1 MKILHTADWHI
12 GKKYNNT
19 DFLPDFEFFA
29 KQLIDIIKTHQI
41 NLLLVSGDVF
51 DVYAPASSAQRL
63 YFELLAEL
71 TNINTLKH
79 IIITAGNHDSI
90 AFLEAPKALLKDCH
104 VEIIGEALK
113 PKNCWMTFESDGE
126 KVNIAPI
133 PFLRNSDFPTLD
145 ENASFDD
152 FRQRNAQGLINYYRL
167 AHEHKPTEGINIA
180 MGHFTCITD
189 YTIDS
194 ERDIT
199 IGNIDGTSKDQLPLF
214 DYFALGHIHKPITA
228 SSSRNIHYSGSPYP
242 MSFSE
247 RNDNKRVNILTIET
261 DTVSLDYLPLKAYR
275 SFEQIKADNIKDIQ
289 HQLNA
294 FITEF
299 HAVQIELILSGDG
312 ATAEMHKDLSDIQN
326 EYNDRFLDR
335 NICIEKVSVKRI
347 DRNSTEIRKP
357 TFNTKF
363 QTPLELLDSLLAN
376 EAEEYLGKENDM
388 RNALIEILDQKPQ

>member
-29 KQLIDIIKTHQI
+29 EQLIDIINTEKI
-41 NLLLVSGDVF
+41 DLLLVSGDVF
-51 DVYAPASSAQRL
+51 DVYSPASSAQRL
-63 YFELLAEL
+63 YFELLAKL
-71 TNINTLKH
+71 TNIKTLKH
-79 IIITAGNHDSI
+79 IVITAGNHDSI

-104 VEIIGEALK
+104 VEIVGEALDPEK
-113 PKNCWMTFESDGE
+113 CWMTFESDGE

-133 PFLRNSDFPTLD
+133 PFLRNSDFPALD
-145 ENASFDD
+145 ENANFDD

-167 AHEHKPTEGINIA
+167 VHEHKPAEGINIA
-180 MGHFTCITD
+180 MGHFTCIKD

-199 IGNIDGTSKDQLPLF
+199 IGNIDSTATDQLPLF
-214 DYFALGHIHKPITA
+214 DYLAMGHIHKPMTA
-228 SSSRNIHYSGSPYP
+228 SKSRNIHYSGSPYP

-247 RNDNKRVNILTIET
+247 RSDQKRVNIITSNNIEP
-261 DTVSLDYLPLKAYR
+261 VFIPLKSYR
-275 SFEQIKADNIKDIQ
+275 SFEQIKADDIKSIQ
-289 HQLNA
+289 QQLDA
-294 FITEF
+294 YKTDFQ
-299 HAVQIELILSGDG
+299 AVQIELILSGDG
-312 ATAEMHKDLSDIQN
+312 ATAEMHKDLSDLQI

-347 DRNSTEIRKP
+347 DRNSTENRKP

>member
-29 KQLIDIIKTHQI
+29 KQLIDIIKAEQI
-41 NLLLVSGDVF
+41 DLLLVSGDVF
-51 DVYAPASSAQRL
+51 DVYTPASSAQRL
-63 YFELLAEL
+63 YFELLAKL
-71 TNINTLKH
+71 TNISSLKH

-90 AFLEAPKALLKDCH
+90 SFLEAPKSLLKDCH
-104 VEIIGEALK
+104 VDIIGEALD
-113 PKNCWMTFESDGE
+113 PETCWMTFESDNE

-133 PFLRNSDFPTLD
+133 PFLRNSDFPALE
-145 ENASFDD
+145 ENASFED

-167 AHEHKPTEGINIA
+167 ADENKPTEGINIA

-199 IGNIDGTSKDQLPLF
+199 IGNIDGTAKDQLPLF

-228 SSSRNIHYSGSPYP
+228 SKSRNIHYSGSPYP

-247 RNDNKRVNILTIET
+247 RTDQKRVNIITIET
-261 DTVSLDYLPLKAYR
+261 NNISLNFHPLKAYR
-275 SFEQIKADNIKDIQ
+275 SFEQIKADDIKNIKQ
-289 HQLNA
+289 QLDD
-294 FITEF
+294 FTTEF
-299 HAVQIELILSGDG
+299 HAVQIELVLSGDG

-326 EYNDRFLDR
+326 EYNDRFLER
-335 NICIEKVSVKRI
+335 NICIEKVSVKRL
-347 DRNSTEIRKP
+347 DNDKTDIRKP

-376 EAEEYLGKENDM
+376 DADEYLGKEGDM